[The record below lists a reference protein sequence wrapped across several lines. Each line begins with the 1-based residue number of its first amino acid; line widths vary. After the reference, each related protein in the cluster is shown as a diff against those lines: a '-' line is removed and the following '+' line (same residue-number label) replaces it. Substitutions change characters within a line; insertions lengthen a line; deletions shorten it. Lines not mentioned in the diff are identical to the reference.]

1 MFECIT
7 TMSTFP
13 SNASNF
19 RNRTLNSSTKN
30 TNINYKINSYA
41 NESLIFCPACN
52 IPFSTRL
59 RINPCYHTVCGKCYE
74 MSLQKNQSCIICYTE
89 INDVDFIFQN
99 DNIYICPYS
108 FCKKV
113 FLNLKS
119 YNYHIYFKHEFLK
132 EHEQDHELNWD
143 RENDNIFSNNNEFE
157 NDDFVNYANG
167 PEFENKSSAEF
178 PNIDDDGNYMY
189 DHVLDKKINPEYAKF
204 DQPNNNNNIDTLK
217 INNTNFNIKNNPF
230 LTKNN
235 TTNENTSTNVNNK
248 MNIPFINNK
257 VNVPDNW
264 NFASMPFRSNFSIP
278 SNEKYN
284 TNNTNTKK
292 NTEPKEEDDYDNLE
306 DLM

>member
-1 MFECIT
+1 
-7 TMSTFP
+7 MSTFP
-13 SNASNF
+13 SNPTNF
-19 RNRTLNSSTKN
+19 RSRTLNSSTKN
-30 TNINYKINSYA
+30 TNINYKINSYT

-74 MSLQKNQSCIICYTE
+74 ASLQKNQSCIICYTE

-99 DNIYICPYS
+99 DNIYICPYN
-108 FCKKV
+108 FCKKA

-143 RENDNIFSNNNEFE
+143 RENDHLFSNNNEFE
-157 NDDFVNYANG
+157 KDDFTNYVNG
-167 PEFENKSSAEF
+167 HEFENKSAIEF
-178 PNIDDDGNYMY
+178 QNIDEDGNYIY
-189 DHVLDKKINPEYAKF
+189 DPVLDKKINHDYTKL
-204 DQPNNNNNIDTLK
+204 DQPSNSNIDVLK

-230 LTKNN
+230 LIKNN
-235 TTNENTSTNVNNK
+235 TTNENTSTKANNK

-264 NFASMPFRSNFSIP
+264 NFTSMPFKSNFSIP

-292 NTEPKEEDDYDNLE
+292 NTEPKEEDDYDNLD